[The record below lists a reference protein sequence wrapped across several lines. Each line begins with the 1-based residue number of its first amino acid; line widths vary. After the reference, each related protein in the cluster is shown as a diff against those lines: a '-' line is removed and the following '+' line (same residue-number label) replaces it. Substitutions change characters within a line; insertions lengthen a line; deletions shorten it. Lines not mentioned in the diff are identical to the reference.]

1 MGRRLETAHIS
12 FGLVTIPVGIYSAID
27 EQDIHFN
34 QLHAVCGSRIKQ
46 QRFCPVCQREVKYE
60 ELTKGYEITKDE
72 YVRIDQE
79 ELDRLQ
85 AAESEAM
92 QILEFVPLSAV
103 DPIYFESTY
112 YLGVEK
118 QGEKAY
124 QLLAQAMEDMQRVAL
139 AKYVWRGKDSLHVIR
154 SVEGRLLLHRMYYH
168 DEIRPFIEVP
178 KSDQK
183 PASAELKLATQ
194 LIDSISTDRFDAG
207 AYQDEYRQRVIELI
221 EQKSKGKTV
230 TLAPKAA
237 APATD
242 VVDLMQRLKE
252 SLAQSAQK
260 KPLDRGLYPHKLLV
274 NQPRKLRPGDDDGR
288 LLRSRSLPYP
298 PSRCVPVEGL
308 SPRRSPP
315 ATRRRQIVHVLIPE
329 SRRASNGER
338 SHRCGRV
345 GGQDPKSSGMPG
357 TATGRGYLHRQCKN
371 LCLGQTGG
379 RVGWCLALA
388 TGFWPISPQ
397 F

>member
-230 TLAPKAA
+230 TLAAKAA

-260 KPLDRGLYPHKLLV
+260 KTA
-274 NQPRKLRPGDDDGR
+274 Q
-288 LLRSRSLPYP
+288 SRALPAQTA
-298 PSRCVPVEGL
+298 RE
-308 SPRRSPP
+308 P
-315 ATRRRQIVHVLIPE
+315 AKK
-329 SRRASNGER
+329 A
-338 SHRCGRV
+338 
-345 GGQDPKSSGMPG
+345 SSG
-357 TATGRGYLHRQCKN
+357 RR
-371 LCLGQTGG
+371 
-379 RVGWCLALA
+379 
-388 TGFWPISPQ
+388 
-397 F
+397 

>member
-1 MGRRLETAHIS
+1 
-12 FGLVTIPVGIYSAID
+12 VTIPVGIYSAID

-230 TLAPKAA
+230 TLAAKAA

-260 KPLDRGLYPHKLLV
+260 KTA
-274 NQPRKLRPGDDDGR
+274 
-288 LLRSRSLPYP
+288 RSRALPAQTA
-298 PSRCVPVEGL
+298 RE
-308 SPRRSPP
+308 P
-315 ATRRRQIVHVLIPE
+315 AKK
-329 SRRASNGER
+329 A
-338 SHRCGRV
+338 
-345 GGQDPKSSGMPG
+345 SSG
-357 TATGRGYLHRQCKN
+357 RR
-371 LCLGQTGG
+371 
-379 RVGWCLALA
+379 
-388 TGFWPISPQ
+388 
-397 F
+397 

>member
-72 YVRIDQE
+72 YVRIEQE

-230 TLAPKAA
+230 TLAPKAT

-260 KPLDRGLYPHKLLV
+260 KTA
-274 NQPRKLRPGDDDGR
+274 
-288 LLRSRSLPYP
+288 RSRALPAQTA
-298 PSRCVPVEGL
+298 RE
-308 SPRRSPP
+308 P
-315 ATRRRQIVHVLIPE
+315 AKK
-329 SRRASNGER
+329 A
-338 SHRCGRV
+338 
-345 GGQDPKSSGMPG
+345 SSG
-357 TATGRGYLHRQCKN
+357 RR
-371 LCLGQTGG
+371 
-379 RVGWCLALA
+379 
-388 TGFWPISPQ
+388 
-397 F
+397 

>member
-72 YVRIDQE
+72 YVRIEQE

-154 SVEGRLLLHRMYYH
+154 SVESRLLLHRMYYH

-260 KPLDRGLYPHKLLV
+260 KTA
-274 NQPRKLRPGDDDGR
+274 
-288 LLRSRSLPYP
+288 RSRALPAQTA
-298 PSRCVPVEGL
+298 RE
-308 SPRRSPP
+308 P
-315 ATRRRQIVHVLIPE
+315 AKK
-329 SRRASNGER
+329 A
-338 SHRCGRV
+338 
-345 GGQDPKSSGMPG
+345 SSG
-357 TATGRGYLHRQCKN
+357 RR
-371 LCLGQTGG
+371 
-379 RVGWCLALA
+379 
-388 TGFWPISPQ
+388 
-397 F
+397 